1 MPALRPTSRT
11 ASTSPAIDL
20 AKVLA
25 AHLILFHHLFLY
37 GPVPAGPLGWVLAD
51 GRLAV
56 QVFLVIG
63 GYLGAASMLGKLH
76 KPTTA
81 PLTRQTWQLIVQRAR
96 RLLPT
101 YWLAAFAML
110 AVLGWLRWGPLP
122 AELPLDVDPQALDLP
137 QVAANLL
144 LLQDVLGQE
153 GLSAGFW
160 YVAIDLQLYI
170 GLVLL
175 AMLCRALPLSVR
187 GRLAVF
193 GGLTLGISLLSLLRW
208 NLDPRL
214 DAWAPY
220 FAGSYAL
227 GMLACVLR
235 RGARLPSPLALGTV
249 GAIGLLALVL
259 AWRSRIAVA
268 TLTAMGLCAH
278 GWLDEWLRRLPAR
291 WLRALGELASASY
304 PMFLL
309 HYPLLV
315 LVCAS
320 VAGLTDAPMA
330 LAGAVLACW
339 PLSVALGL
347 LVQRWM
353 EAPRPLPL
361 RAASAAA

>member
-1 MPALRPTSRT
+1 MSRS
-11 ASTSPAIDL
+11 ASASPAIDL

-37 GPVPAGPLGWVLAD
+37 GPVPRGPLEGIAAD

-63 GYLGAASMLGKLH
+63 GYLGAASMLSRLH
-76 KPTTA
+76 KPAGA
-81 PLTRQTWQLIVQRAR
+81 PLARLTWQLLAQRAR

-122 AELPLDVDPQALDLP
+122 AELPVDVDPKALDLP

-144 LLQDVLGQE
+144 LLQDVLGHE

-175 AMLCRALPLSVR
+175 AMLCRALPLSLR

-193 GGLTLGISLLSLLRW
+193 GGLTLGISLLSLLHW

-235 RGARLPSPLALGTV
+235 RGARLPSPLALGVV
-249 GAIGLLALVL
+249 GAIGLLALLL

-268 TLTAMGLCAH
+268 TLTAMSLCAH
-278 GWLDEWLRRLPAR
+278 GQLDAWLQRLPAR
-291 WLRALGELASASY
+291 WLARLRELSAASY

-320 VAGLTDAPMA
+320 VAGVTDRPLV
-330 LAGAVLACW
+330 LAGAVLLCW
-339 PLSVALGL
+339 PLSVGLGV
-347 LVQRWM
+347 LVQRRL

>member
-1 MPALRPTSRT
+1 MSRS
-11 ASTSPAIDL
+11 ASASPAIDL

-37 GPVPAGPLGWVLAD
+37 GPVPQGPLDWIAAD

-63 GYLGAASMLGKLH
+63 GYLGAASMLGRLH
-76 KPTTA
+76 KPAGA
-81 PLTRQTWQLIVQRAR
+81 PLLQQAWQLIVQRAR

-122 AELPLDVDPQALDLP
+122 AELPVDVDPEALDLP

-144 LLQDVLGQE
+144 LLQDVLGQD

-175 AMLCRALPLSVR
+175 AMLCRALPLSLR

-193 GGLTLGISLLSLLRW
+193 GGLTLGISLLSLLWW
-208 NLDPRL
+208 NLDAGL

-235 RGARLPSPLALGTV
+235 RGARVPTPLALGVV

-268 TLTAMGLCAH
+268 TLTAMALCAH
-278 GWLDEWLRRLPAR
+278 GLLDVWLQRLPAR
-291 WLRALGELASASY
+291 ALQALRELAAASY

-320 VAGLTDAPMA
+320 VAGLTDEPLL

-339 PLSVALGL
+339 PLSVGLGL

-353 EAPRPLPL
+353 DAPRPLPL